1 MTNQSPPPP
10 PAADED
16 KIVNFHVTSNFGYRT
31 QKPFVSITVQSKE
44 FHVQMSPAAAR
55 ALAMNLLQA
64 AEAAETDAFLVGFFK
79 SRIDMNER
87 NIATILL
94 DFRDWRDAARADD

>member
-1 MTNQSPPPP
+1 
-10 PAADED
+10 
-16 KIVNFHVTSNFGYRT
+16 
-31 QKPFVSITVQSKE
+31 
-44 FHVQMSPAAAR
+44 
-55 ALAMNLLQA
+55 MNLLQA